1 MDKRQEIHR
10 LIDLLDEKK
19 LKQFIDLF
27 INSEKEQVKDKNK
40 FAK

>member
-10 LIDLLDEKK
+10 LIDLLDEEK

-27 INSEKEQVKDKNK
+27 INSEEEQVND
-40 FAK
+40 

>member
-10 LIDLLDEKK
+10 LIDLLDKEK

-27 INSEKEQVKDKNK
+27 IDSEEEQVKD
-40 FAK
+40 